1 MNSSFCSIKS
11 LFKEMLKYRSL
22 LIKGNILAVVATLI
36 GVVVPLFIPM
46 LVDELLLHKSSHL
59 TSWVAE
65 HIFPMDAK
73 GYVIFFFFVVVVLRA
88 TNFILNVYQ
97 LKIFLNI
104 SKDITLKIREKAINH
119 LKRVSLKEYE
129 TSSSSAIASKL
140 VSDINTIDTFLGA
153 TVSKLLISTL
163 TIIFTAVVLMII
175 NWKLALF
182 ILITNPIV
190 VLFTVKLSRGV
201 GRLKRK
207 ENLSIQQF
215 QSTLAQTLDLIH
227 QIRASNKD
235 EFFFSKVLDRAKDL
249 KAKSIEFSFK
259 SDRAIRASFLIFLSG
274 YELFR
279 SVSILVVFYGDL
291 SVGLMLAVFGYL
303 WIMMTPTQDLINFQY
318 ALTSAKS
325 SCDRVN
331 SIFLMTKEPEIDSKD
346 NPFKNKSAVE
356 VELRGVSFGYEADKE
371 ILKDINMKIKAGE
384 KIAIVGPSGSG
395 KTTLANLIVGFYTP
409 QKGEIFYNKKPSS
422 KTPLSKIR
430 ENIYLILQNPKL
442 FNETLEFNLTL
453 GNSYSKEEI
462 QKALKIARLEEVVV
476 KLKDGLQ
483 TRVGVDGVK
492 LSGGQRQ
499 RVAIAR
505 MVLINPK
512 MVILDESTSAL
523 DTHTE
528 AELFKELEEYLKS
541 KTLITIA
548 HRLSTIQ
555 KAEFIYVLED
565 GKITDSGT
573 PKELFAKEQ
582 GYFAKMI

>member
-1 MNSSFCSIKS
+1 
-11 LFKEMLKYRSL
+11 MLKYRSL
-22 LIKGNILAVVATLI
+22 LIRGNILAILATLI
-36 GVVVPLFIPM
+36 GVIVPLFIPM
-46 LVDELLLHKSSHL
+46 LVDELLLQKSSHL
-59 TSWVAE
+59 TNWVAE

-73 GYVIFFFFVVVVLRA
+73 GYVIFFFFVVVAFRA
-88 TNFILNVYQ
+88 TSFLLNVYQ

-140 VSDINTIDTFLGA
+140 VSDINTIDTFLGT

-163 TIIFTAVVLMII
+163 TILFTAIVLMII

-201 GRLKRK
+201 GRLKRE

-215 QSTLAQTLDLIH
+215 QSTLTQTLDLIH

-235 EFFFSKVLDRAKDL
+235 EFFFKKVLNRAKDL
-249 KAKSIEFSFK
+249 KDKSIEFSFK
-259 SDRAIRASFLIFLSG
+259 SDRAIKLSFLIFLSG

-279 SVSILVVFYGDL
+279 SISILVVFYGDL

-318 ALTSAKS
+318 TLATAKA
-325 SCDRVN
+325 SCKRVN
-331 SIFLMTKEPEIDSKD
+331 SIFLMEQEPKINSKKD
-346 NPFKNKSAVE
+346 PFKESDAVE
-356 VELRGVSFGYEADKE
+356 VELKSVSFGYEADKE
-371 ILKDINMKIKAGE
+371 ILKEINIKIQAGQ

-395 KTTLANLIVGFYTP
+395 KTTLANLIVGFYP
-409 QKGEIFYNKKPSS
+409 PSKGEIFYNKTPSQEVS
-422 KTPLSKIR
+422 LNKIR

-442 FNETLEFNLTL
+442 FNDTLEFNLTL

-462 QKALKIARLEEVVV
+462 QRALQIARLEEVVA
-476 KLKDGLQ
+476 KLKDGLH
-483 TRVGVDGVK
+483 TKVGVDGVK

-528 AELFKELEEYLKS
+528 AELFRELEEYLKS

-573 PKELFAKEQ
+573 PDELFAKEQ
-582 GYFAKMI
+582 GYFARMI